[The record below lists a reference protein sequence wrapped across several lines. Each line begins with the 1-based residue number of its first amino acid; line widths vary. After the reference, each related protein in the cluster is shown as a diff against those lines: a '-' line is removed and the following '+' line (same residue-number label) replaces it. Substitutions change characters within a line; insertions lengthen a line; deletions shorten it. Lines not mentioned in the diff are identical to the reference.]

1 MKTLICNNPGN
12 IEYIERDIP
21 HLKDDEVLLKIKAV
35 GICGTDIHA
44 FAGRQPFF
52 AYPRVLGHE
61 ICGVAEMLGKSCS
74 TAKVGQRYSVIPCIP
89 CGACAACREGKTNC
103 CENVSLYGV
112 HQDGGFS
119 EYLAVR
125 EQNLVELSDNLT
137 DSAGALVECFAISA
151 HAVRRADV
159 KPQQNIV
166 VVGAGP
172 IGLAA
177 AAIAKAKGARV
188 AVADIDAERRRL
200 VAEKVG
206 VATLDPSSDDYIDA
220 LKACFSGELAGTVL
234 DATGNKSSMS
244 RAVDLIR
251 HGGKIVFIGLYIGK
265 LVIDDPTFH
274 KKETTLLSSRNA
286 TREDFECVIELM
298 AQGAIS
304 ETMMKNQE
312 FDFYTFGNQY
322 QKNVVENKK
331 LVKGVIKF

>member
-137 DSAGALVECFAISA
+137 
-151 HAVRRADV
+151 
-159 KPQQNIV
+159 
-166 VVGAGP
+166 
-172 IGLAA
+172 
-177 AAIAKAKGARV
+177 
-188 AVADIDAERRRL
+188 
-200 VAEKVG
+200 
-206 VATLDPSSDDYIDA
+206 
-220 LKACFSGELAGTVL
+220 
-234 DATGNKSSMS
+234 
-244 RAVDLIR
+244 
-251 HGGKIVFIGLYIGK
+251 
-265 LVIDDPTFH
+265 
-274 KKETTLLSSRNA
+274 
-286 TREDFECVIELM
+286 
-298 AQGAIS
+298 
-304 ETMMKNQE
+304 
-312 FDFYTFGNQY
+312 
-322 QKNVVENKK
+322 
-331 LVKGVIKF
+331 